1 MLGVE
6 KPGEGFFEAELYSL
20 PPENFYLDAI
30 EFSDDE
36 LAALS
41 TALLLLTDGGFAYA
55 EPLRLALQQVAWGHP
70 NPLNEGERAPV
81 EMAMTASAGGR
92 DLSQRLSKIE
102 TAISR
107 RKTIEFTYYTMER
120 GETEKRKV
128 DPYHLVFRG
137 GQFYL
142 IGHSHER
149 DAVRVFRLSRIQG
162 KVGYA
167 SKAEHDF
174 SPPENFD
181 RRDYGS
187 RADWQLGETQGTAKI
202 FIRERIAWLIER
214 DFGTYGELREAKKA
228 DGAPGKGRVF
238 ETDYASAPR
247 ADRLGPALARRTPA
261 CSLPT
266 TCARR
271 PRAAWRCC
279 ATATRTAS
287 SRPKVVDRPLRET
300 PRRPRSN
307 GRGEAA
313 IRPERFARLVT
324 LAGLL
329 IEAAKKGERLQIADL
344 RQRLELTDEE
354 LREDVE
360 LLNVVN
366 FGGGTYVLYA
376 EFLGDEIEVDSEP
389 YGDNFARPARLLPLE
404 AKALVAAIDLF
415 GDHLP
420 QSDLQSARAQD
431 RQGARPRPLRGGPR
445 DRLGRRRRRRGRAR
459 MVNDAIAASR
469 VLELSYY
476 KENEDQFTDRRVEP
490 YRLENGREGWYV
502 ECYDLT
508 KGGVRHFKLDRIK
521 EAERLRGG
529 LRAAAGGRG
538 AGRGRGLDDPRRGA
552 DRRGRPRLGL
562 ARARP
567 LAARGAHRG
576 RGAGRRRRRRRAS
589 LRGQALAGAG
599 DPARRRRP
607 RRARARGRAR
617 GDRQRGLGLRSPRRG
632 PRLRSHRR
640 EMQPSI
646 AHEAPGHPEVARIVA
661 PNPGPMTLEG
671 TNTYLYGAE
680 PCAVID
686 PGPDDPGHLD
696 AIRAAAAERGRDRRS
711 SCSPTPTATTR
722 TAPRSS
728 APRSCSRPA
737 ARSTPACGRSPPP
750 ATPPTT
756 SASSAPSGVCFAGD
770 LVLGLGSTI
779 VPPGGGSLAAYMDSL
794 RAAAGARRSS

>member
-1 MLGVE
+1 VAKDTEKLIRQLSLISFLMAQGRPVSALEIKREVEGYSDMNDDAFARRFYADRAELESLGIQLGVE

-20 PPENFYLDAI
+20 PPENFYLDPI
-30 EFSDDE
+30 SFSDDE

-41 TALLLLTDGGFAYA
+41 TALMLLTDGGFAYA

-149 DAVRVFRLSRIQG
+149 EAVRVFRLSRIQG

-174 SPPENFD
+174 SPPEDFD

-187 RADWQLGETQGTAKI
+187 RADWQLGEEQGTAKI

-214 DFGTYGELREAKKA
+214 DYGSYGELRSAKKSDA
-228 DGAPGKGRVF
+228 APGKGRVF
-238 ETDYASAPR
+238 ETSYASERELIAWVLRWRQNAQVLAPDDLR
-247 ADRLGPALARRTPA
+247 EKAEKRRELLLQRHENGFRPAE
-261 CSLPT
+261 
-266 TCARR
+266 
-271 PRAAWRCC
+271 
-279 ATATRTAS
+279 
-287 SRPKVVDRPLRET
+287 VVDRPLEEQPKRS
-300 PRRPRSN
+300 RSN

-324 LAGLL
+324 LAGML
-329 IEAAKKGERLQIADL
+329 IEAAKKGERLQVAEL
-344 RQRLELTDEE
+344 RERLELTAEE

-376 EFLGDEIEVDSEP
+376 EILGEEIEVDSQP

-420 QSDLQSARAQD
+420 QSDLQSARRKIVKALGHD
-431 RQGARPRPLRGGPR
+431 PSEEGLEIAPAGGGDAEVARI
-445 DRLGRRRRRRGRAR
+445 
-459 MVNDAIAASR
+459 VNEAIAKSR

-476 KENEDQFTDRRVEP
+476 KENEDQFTERRVEP
-490 YRLENGREGWYV
+490 YRLENGKEGWYV

-508 KGGVRHFKLDRIK
+508 KEGVRHFKLDRVK
-521 EAERLRGG
+521 EARLSDETFEPRPEVEEF
-529 LRAAAGGRG
+529 AGVEGWMTHG
-538 AGRGRGLDDPRRGA
+538 EVPTA
-552 DRRGRPRLGL
+552 
-562 ARARP
+562 
-567 LAARGAHRG
+567 
-576 RGAGRRRRRRRAS
+576 
-589 LRGQALAGAG
+589 
-599 DPARRRRP
+599 
-607 RRARARGRAR
+607 
-617 GDRQRGLGLRSPRRG
+617 
-632 PRLRSHRR
+632 
-640 EMQPSI
+640 
-646 AHEAPGHPEVARIVA
+646 EVARVWVSPERA
-661 PNPGPMTLEG
+661 RWLREERTVVEELAD
-671 TNTYLYGAE
+671 GAVVVE
-680 PCAVID
+680 LPYAGKPWLVREI
-686 PGPDDPGHLD
+686 L
-696 AIRAAAAERGRDRRS
+696 RG
-711 SCSPTPTATTR
+711 
-722 TAPRSS
+722 
-728 APRSCSRPA
+728 
-737 ARSTPACGRSPPP
+737 
-750 ATPPTT
+750 
-756 SASSAPSGVCFAGD
+756 AGD
-770 LVLGLGSTI
+770 LVVLEPLDAREAI
-779 VPPGGGSLAAYMDSL
+779 AREVEAASN
-794 RAAAGARRSS
+794 

>member
-1 MLGVE
+1 VAKDTEKLIRQLSLISFLMAQGRPVSALEIKREVEGYSDMNDDAFARRFYADRAELESLGIQLGVE

-20 PPENFYLDAI
+20 PPENFYLDPI
-30 EFSDDE
+30 SFSDDE

-41 TALLLLTDGGFAYA
+41 TALMLLTDGGFAYA

-70 NPLNEGERAPV
+70 NPLAEGERAPV

-149 DAVRVFRLSRIQG
+149 EAVRVFRLSRIQG

-174 SPPENFD
+174 SPPEDFD

-187 RADWQLGETQGTAKI
+187 RADWQLGETKGTAKI

-214 DFGTYGELREAKKA
+214 DFGSYGELRNAKKS

-238 ETDYASAPR
+238 ETGYASERELIAWVLRWRQNAQVLAPDDLR
-247 ADRLGPALARRTPA
+247 EEAEKRRDLLLERHVNGFRPA
-261 CSLPT
+261 
-266 TCARR
+266 
-271 PRAAWRCC
+271 
-279 ATATRTAS
+279 
-287 SRPKVVDRPLRET
+287 KVVDRPLEEQPKRS
-300 PRRPRSN
+300 RSN

-329 IEAAKKGERLQIADL
+329 IEAAKKGERLEVADL
-344 RQRLELTDEE
+344 CERLELTREE
-354 LREDVE
+354 LQEDID

-376 EFLGDEIEVDSEP
+376 EVLGDEIEVDSQP

-420 QSDLQSARAQD
+420 QSNLQTARDKIVKALGHDPSEEGLEIASAGGGDAEV
-431 RQGARPRPLRGGPR
+431 ARI
-445 DRLGRRRRRRGRAR
+445 
-459 MVNDAIAASR
+459 VNEAIAESR

-476 KENEDQFTDRRVEP
+476 KENEDQFTERRVEP
-490 YRLENGREGWYV
+490 YRLENGKEGWYV
-502 ECYDLT
+502 EVYDLT
-508 KGGVRHFKLDRIK
+508 KEGVRHFKLDRVK
-521 EAERLRGG
+521 EARLSDEKFEPRPEVEEF
-529 LRAAAGGRG
+529 AGVEGWMTHG
-538 AGRGRGLDDPRRGA
+538 EVPTA
-552 DRRGRPRLGL
+552 
-562 ARARP
+562 
-567 LAARGAHRG
+567 
-576 RGAGRRRRRRRAS
+576 
-589 LRGQALAGAG
+589 
-599 DPARRRRP
+599 
-607 RRARARGRAR
+607 
-617 GDRQRGLGLRSPRRG
+617 
-632 PRLRSHRR
+632 
-640 EMQPSI
+640 
-646 AHEAPGHPEVARIVA
+646 EVARVWVSPERA
-661 PNPGPMTLEG
+661 RWLREERTVVEELAD
-671 TNTYLYGAE
+671 GAVVVE
-680 PCAVID
+680 LPYAGKPWLVREI
-686 PGPDDPGHLD
+686 L
-696 AIRAAAAERGRDRRS
+696 RG
-711 SCSPTPTATTR
+711 
-722 TAPRSS
+722 
-728 APRSCSRPA
+728 
-737 ARSTPACGRSPPP
+737 
-750 ATPPTT
+750 
-756 SASSAPSGVCFAGD
+756 AGD
-770 LVLGLGSTI
+770 LVVLEPSDAREAI
-779 VPPGGGSLAAYMDSL
+779 AKEVEAASN
-794 RAAAGARRSS
+794 